1 MKFVTFKEINMK
13 ENESFIFF
21 LQYDNNEEKLK
32 ELSEIINSADTSDL
46 YGDYSK
52 FEMDIDTLLSEST
65 VKELENVDL
74 GHYGPTFNVCRGDF
88 TLCMDVFNNVEDL
101 ALRLDEFFYAFQIT
115 KHFKVNLS

>member
-32 ELSEIINSADTSDL
+32 ELSEIIKSADTSDL
-46 YGDYSK
+46 SGDFSK
-52 FEMDIDTLLSEST
+52 FEMDIALLSEST
-65 VKELENVDL
+65 VNELGNVDL
-74 GHYGPTFNVCRGDF
+74 GYYGPTFNVCRGDF
-88 TLCMDVFNNVEDL
+88 TLCMDVFNNVDDL

-115 KHFKVNLS
+115 KHFKLK

>member
-32 ELSEIINSADTSDL
+32 ELSKIIKSADTSDL
-46 YGDYSK
+46 YGDYST
-52 FEMDIDTLLSEST
+52 FEMDIDTLLSENT

-101 ALRLDEFFYAFQIT
+101 ALRLDEFFCVFQIT
-115 KHFKVNLS
+115 KHFKVN